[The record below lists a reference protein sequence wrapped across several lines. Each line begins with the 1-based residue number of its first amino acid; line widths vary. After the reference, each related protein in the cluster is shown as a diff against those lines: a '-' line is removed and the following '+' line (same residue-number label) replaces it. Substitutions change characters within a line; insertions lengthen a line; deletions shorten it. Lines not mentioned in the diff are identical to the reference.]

1 MMDRCGFILSFYCD
15 DRPGI
20 VAGVTS
26 LFAELGYTITESS
39 QFQDPESARFFMRT
53 EYEPANP
60 DAAPSPALRERFSE
74 LAQAYGMVWDL
85 VPKADR
91 MRVVVAVS
99 KWGHC
104 LNRLLNTWKYRNMP
118 VEIVGVFSNHED
130 LRSMTEW
137 YGVDYRYLPVSNEN
151 RSQQEQAISD
161 LISERRADLVVLARY
176 MQVLSDDLCRE
187 LSGRAINIH
196 HSFLPGFK
204 GARPYHQ
211 AYAKGVKLIGATAHY
226 VTTDLDEGPI
236 IEQAVK
242 RVSHTHT
249 PAELIEMGRDIE
261 ATVLNSAV
269 KWHAEG
275 RVMLNGDKT
284 VVFDR

>member
-1 MMDRCGFILSFYCD
+1 MTDSSGFILSFYCD

-53 EYEPANP
+53 EYEPV
-60 DAAPSPALRERFSE
+60 DSVSSQSLRRRFAE
-74 LAQAYGMVWDL
+74 LADAYGMVWEL
-85 VPKADR
+85 VPKAER
-91 MRVVVAVS
+91 MRILVAAS

-137 YGVDYRYLPVSNEN
+137 YGVDYHYLPVSNEN
-151 RSQQEQAISD
+151 RPQQEEAIAELVSKTN
-161 LISERRADLVVLARY
+161 ADLVVLARY
-176 MQVLSDDLCRE
+176 MQILSDDLCQQ

-204 GARPYHQ
+204 GAKPYHQ
-211 AYAKGVKLIGATAHY
+211 AYSKGVKLIGATAHY

-236 IEQAVK
+236 IEQAVM
-242 RVSHTHT
+242 RVSHAQT
-249 PAELIEMGRDIE
+249 PAELVAMGRDIE

-269 KWHAEG
+269 KWHAER
-275 RVMLNGDKT
+275 RVMLNGNKT